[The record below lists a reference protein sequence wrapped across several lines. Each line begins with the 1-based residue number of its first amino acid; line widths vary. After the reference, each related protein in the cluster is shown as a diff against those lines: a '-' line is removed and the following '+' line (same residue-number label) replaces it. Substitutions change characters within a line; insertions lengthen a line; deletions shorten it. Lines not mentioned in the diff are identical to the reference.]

1 MYVLLALLKVLDVIK
16 DEVWP
21 KDFRKVLY
29 RIAMMHAD
37 LKEEAFKEI
46 SLKEVI

>member
-1 MYVLLALLKVLDVIK
+1 MLSLLKVLGVIDGK
-16 DEVWP
+16 VCP
-21 KDFRKVLY
+21 KSFRKVLY